1 MSIRLSSI
9 YKGILCLFSV
19 DYSSSLGYFG
29 FVYLNDD
36 QIKSFRVNI
45 ESNSIDRMDQQCLIY
60 YYYMPNMG
68 EKIISVRKEETNGD
82 SEIIDSVTTSPFNGW
97 VQRKI
102 SFNVQRPNYK
112 VRYLRRNILFEL
124 IFLAII

>member
-112 VRYLRRNILFEL
+112 VRYLRRNILFKL